1 MQGNWK
7 IGSNDRDV
15 AKVFIRSQ
23 VCIGAAHNPATAGP
37 RVQIPPPQPI
47 PAGCWK
53 LIAFTSFEIAKEGC
67 TLGWLTMFRA
77 GLNNIIP
84 VNHVGQRDA
93 APGQLSG
100 KVRSYR

>member
-1 MQGNWK
+1 MLFRFAQFRYRNYSENAGWSSLVARQAHNLK
-7 IGSNDRDV
+7 AAGSN
-15 AKVFIRSQ
+15 
-23 VCIGAAHNPATAGP
+23 
-37 RVQIPPPQPI
+37 PPQPI

-84 VNHVGQRDA
+84 VNHVGQRDG

>member
-7 IGSNDRDV
+7 IGSNDRDEV
-15 AKVFIRSQ
+15 RVSIPSL
-23 VCIGAAHNPATAGP
+23 VCVEAAHNPAAA
-37 RVQIPPPQPI
+37 VQPFPTRRSPDLLPDGGNLS
-47 PAGCWK
+47 A
-53 LIAFTSFEIAKEGC
+53 LTSFEIAKEGC
-67 TLGWLTMFRA
+67 TLGWLTMLRA

>member
-23 VCIGAAHNPATAGP
+23 VCIGAAHNPATALP
-37 RVQIPPPQPI
+37 RIQIPPPHPLPPCSSI
-47 PAGCWK
+47 CRS
-53 LIAFTSFEIAKEGC
+53 FTSFEIAKEGC
-67 TLGWLTMFRA
+67 TLGWLTMLRA
-77 GLNNIIP
+77 ALNNIIP
-84 VNHVGQRDA
+84 VNHVGQRDV